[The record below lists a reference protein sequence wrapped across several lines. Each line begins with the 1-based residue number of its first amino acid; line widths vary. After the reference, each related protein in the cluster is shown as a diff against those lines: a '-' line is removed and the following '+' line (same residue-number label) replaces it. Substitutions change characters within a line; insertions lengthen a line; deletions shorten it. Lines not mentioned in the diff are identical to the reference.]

1 MRHGGVPPGIDRP
14 GGREALSA
22 PGRGAGD
29 CQRWGVLFVLT
40 MLFALPLVT
49 VLLCDWRLNGTVVWS
64 GYVAGAL
71 VVLYVV
77 VVLPL
82 WFRRGTP
89 VVFVAA
95 DFVAAGLYLL
105 YINAA
110 LGGRWFLPFAFPVT
124 GGLMVISVG
133 AVTLLHYLRR
143 GHLFIIAGTVLA
155 TGGFMVLVEFLLN
168 VTFGLHERLIWSIYP
183 LACCLLLGLMLIVVA
198 CVPLCGRACGGSS
211 SSGQGLPAGLEGENP
226 ARPAVFPPGGPAA
239 V

>member
-1 MRHGGVPPGIDRP
+1 MYCIKCGVELADSEERCPLCGTVVFHPELTVPAGEKPYPPQ
-14 GGREALSA
+14 A
-22 PGRGAGD
+22 AGPETAS
-29 CQRWGVLFVLT
+29 RWGVLFVLT

-198 CVPLCGRACGGSS
+198 CCPPLRES
-211 SSGQGLPAGLEGENP
+211 LRRKFFL
-226 ARPAVFPPGGPAA
+226 
-239 V
+239 